1 MPPLPDCGLIAR
13 GKVIATARIR
23 CASGF
28 SRSSLMLTMRR
39 EPERN

>member
-1 MPPLPDCGLIAR
+1 MPPLPDCGLIVR

-28 SRSSLMLTMRR
+28 SRSSSCHHETGA
-39 EPERN
+39 